1 MSHVA
6 LLAVIIM
13 CCKVPT
19 TSPLAVP
26 RRYGTIMTTG
36 RKQLQKYL
44 GPDLNELQST
54 AADTAHQRY
63 WSDEYQQR
71 WWRARSCVVGGIFS
85 PAAAAAAAAVGGIG
99 IQVSV
104 RCRFCQVE
112 PPRLHYRW
120 RWGPA

>member
-13 CCKVPT
+13 YVLQ
-19 TSPLAVP
+19 SANNLAA
-26 RRYGTIMTTG
+26 RCTAGTYMYRTVTTG

-63 WSDEYQQR
+63 WSDE
-71 WWRARSCVVGGIFS
+71 
-85 PAAAAAAAAVGGIG
+85 
-99 IQVSV
+99 
-104 RCRFCQVE
+104 
-112 PPRLHYRW
+112 
-120 RWGPA
+120 